1 VLGGQPFRIRQAQ
14 RPWLDRDGFDRMDQL
29 AWRIP
34 QIDPHVIGAALAQD
48 ASSASAISHPA
59 RMCLL
64 P

>member
-1 VLGGQPFRIRQAQ
+1 MVST
-14 RPWLDRDGFDRMDQL
+14 
-29 AWRIP
+29 AWISLRGASRKSTRN
-34 QIDPHVIGAALAQD
+34 VIGAALAQD